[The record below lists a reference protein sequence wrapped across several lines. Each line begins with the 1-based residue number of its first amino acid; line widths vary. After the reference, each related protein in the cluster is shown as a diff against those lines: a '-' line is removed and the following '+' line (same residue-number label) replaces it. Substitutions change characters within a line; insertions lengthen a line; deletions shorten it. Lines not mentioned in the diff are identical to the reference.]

1 MRCHQCGSL
10 FSTTGNPSCSRFDR
24 GDVAQAGEWGAGEAC
39 LWYSWERSR
48 GRTSYVRECFSTSIL
63 LGTVS
68 DPLLPSA
75 SCSPRDISETASS
88 AKISA
93 CLCTSDLCN
102 SYVSPEEARE
112 LARPATTTRP
122 PTRPPQTRR
131 TTRRTTRR
139 PTRRTTRP
147 PVPEEQP
154 RRIGGLPGGR
164 PSVHPDMPGL
174 QCYSCGSLLNP
185 NKKCDQF
192 NRTARAQVQ
201 TCLTDEACLMY
212 TWQKSPTETGRPTG
226 PNLFILLRWK
236 HMFSLPTVYTFT
248 LTALTPPATLRE
260 CFPTRVLLGSID
272 NPLSPS
278 SSCSMVRVASSP
290 PPPPPQTIIIF
301 FLLYSEGYRCLSL
314 EQCECVKS

>member
-1 MRCHQCGSL
+1 MLGEVFGGGGRVRCHQCGSL

-24 GDVAQAGEWGAGEAC
+24 GDTAQAGECGAGEAC

-68 DPLLPSA
+68 DPLLPTA

-164 PSVHPDMPGL
+164 PSVHPDTPGL

-185 NKKCDQF
+185 NKKCDEF

-201 TCLTDEACLMY
+201 TCLSDEACLMY
-212 TWQKSPTETGRPTG
+212 TWQKSPTETGRP
-226 PNLFILLRWK
+226 
-236 HMFSLPTVYTFT
+236 
-248 LTALTPPATLRE
+248 
-260 CFPTRVLLGSID
+260 
-272 NPLSPS
+272 
-278 SSCSMVRVASSP
+278 
-290 PPPPPQTIIIF
+290 
-301 FLLYSEGYRCLSL
+301 
-314 EQCECVKS
+314 